1 MIQALSFPLPLD
13 DFYYDLNH
21 SKKNLNKYNE
31 ECKRLCSK
39 NESFTDIRLCSILLR
54 FLNNSSTR
62 TNNINSDYDDCIL
75 FNYWIYDKLEQ
86 KYKND
91 YYKKFV
97 PIYGDLQAMWNS
109 LIEKPSKNPYYDKCK
124 PDNTIVNQNDW
135 KQRKELYDYCVNYEL
150 IQKQMQFYENKC
162 EQFYAYIKSHAPL
175 YKQFKTLYSSENRNK
190 WPEIYSK
197 CEGYHPDTVL
207 PLLDC
212 HKDIKEEELS
222 LAVKVPSK
230 ESPQYIPPRDTF
242 SPDDLRLKNASSPPL
257 TKAGDVLLG
266 VVATAMTSG
275 ALYK

>member
-1 MIQALSFPLPLD
+1 MGSSASGRGLEGLIQALSFPLPLD

-91 YYKKFV
+91 YSKKFV

-109 LIEKPSKNPYYDKCK
+109 LIEKPSKNPYYDKSMLHYINNLRHFIHPK
-124 PDNTIVNQNDW
+124 IEINGQKFIVN
-135 KQRKELYDYCVNYEL
+135 
-150 IQKQMQFYENKC
+150 
-162 EQFYAYIKSHAPL
+162 
-175 YKQFKTLYSSENRNK
+175 
-190 WPEIYSK
+190 
-197 CEGYHPDTVL
+197 
-207 PLLDC
+207 
-212 HKDIKEEELS
+212 
-222 LAVKVPSK
+222 VKVTIQILCYLCLIVIK
-230 ESPQYIPPRDTF
+230 T
-242 SPDDLRLKNASSPPL
+242 
-257 TKAGDVLLG
+257 
-266 VVATAMTSG
+266 
-275 ALYK
+275 